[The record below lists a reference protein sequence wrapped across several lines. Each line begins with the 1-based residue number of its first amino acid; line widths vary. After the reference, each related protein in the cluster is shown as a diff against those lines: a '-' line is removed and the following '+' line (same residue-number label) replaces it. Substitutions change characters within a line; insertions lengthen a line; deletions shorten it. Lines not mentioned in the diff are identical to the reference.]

1 MLSTMPLQILR
12 TIHHRIGIYAL
23 SIVLT
28 FGVLYGAGLGVYYI
42 YAHEKLEDYAES
54 ILARSNSLISQVKLI
69 DGLRQEFAVYEPC
82 SEQYVLA
89 LRKRLWP
96 YPLIKDIAYVQDE
109 KIVCSALWGKLNAPL
124 SEYVQK

>member
-1 MLSTMPLQILR
+1 
-12 TIHHRIGIYAL
+12 
-23 SIVLT
+23 
-28 FGVLYGAGLGVYYI
+28 VYYI

-82 SEQYVLA
+82 SAQYQQA

-96 YPLIKDIAYVQDE
+96 YPLIKDIAYVEDE

-124 SEYVQK
+124 SLNMFRNKVNRGAIRGSLMRRLKKTLRQTSFIPVISP